1 MFQKHSKKWAGLLFV
16 GTALVAWCMS
26 YHPGQAQA
34 PKRGK
39 PAFISGSLTIDKN
52 NNYVIT
58 WKVSNPDKIGIVAY
72 GKLTGLP
79 NPAAEK
85 WFNCY
90 NSSEDPAT
98 NTRNMNAGAPPHAR
112 GVKFYFTDR
121 KGNILIPETNEV
133 PLTGRK

>member
-1 MFQKHSKKWAGLLFV
+1 MFQKHAKKWVGLLFV

-26 YHPGQAQA
+26 YHPA
-34 PKRGK
+34 PALAPEGGK
-39 PAFISGSLTIDKN
+39 PAFLSGSLTIDKD

-58 WKVSNPDKIGIVAY
+58 WNVSNPNKIGIVAS
-72 GKLTGLP
+72 GKLTGLTGP
-79 NPAAEK
+79 GANQ

-98 NTRNMNAGAPPHAR
+98 NTRKMNAGSPPHAK

-121 KGNILIPETNEV
+121 KGKVLIPETAEI
-133 PLTGRK
+133 PLTRKK